1 MYHLFDTF
9 EIVVLPIRWKIVRK
23 GRYFVDLAPLMK
35 VDDDGESPEYRKAAR
50 EIVQYLDDLEKV
62 SGWNDRNGKTLV
74 QALLDDWE
82 PAHTFV
88 ALNAENIYAYHRG
101 DVVTSSQTNVYQHLH
116 RIACGYS
123 RYR

>member
-35 VDDDGESPEYRKAAR
+35 VDDNRESPEYRKAAR
-50 EIVQYLDDLEKV
+50 LIVQYLDALEKV
-62 SGWNDRNGKTLV
+62 SGWNDWNGKTLV

-88 ALNAENIYAYHRG
+88 AVNAENIYALYRG
-101 DVVTSSQTNVYQHLH
+101 DLVTSYQSSPLHHLH
-116 RIACGYS
+116 NIACGYD

>member
-1 MYHLFDTF
+1 MYHLFDAF

-35 VDDDGESPEYRKAAR
+35 VNDERESPEYRKAAR
-50 EIVQYLDDLEKV
+50 QIIQYLDDIEKV
-62 SGWNDRNGKTLV
+62 SGWNDRNSETLV
-74 QALLDDWE
+74 QALLNDWE

-88 ALNAENIYAYHRG
+88 AVNAENIYAYHRG
-101 DVVTSSQTNVYQHLH
+101 DVVTSFQSSAYQHLH
-116 RIACGYS
+116 NIACGYS